1 MTQNEIKLLKTKL
14 EEHYE
19 CLVKKYPITKMVLE
33 AIDTLIDMNA
43 NNDLIKPWYKSI
55 RDFIR
60 DREKEIKDI
69 EKHS

>member
-1 MTQNEIKLLKTKL
+1 LNKSEIIQLKTKL

-55 RDFIR
+55 RGFIS
-60 DREKEIKDI
+60 DIEKEIKDI